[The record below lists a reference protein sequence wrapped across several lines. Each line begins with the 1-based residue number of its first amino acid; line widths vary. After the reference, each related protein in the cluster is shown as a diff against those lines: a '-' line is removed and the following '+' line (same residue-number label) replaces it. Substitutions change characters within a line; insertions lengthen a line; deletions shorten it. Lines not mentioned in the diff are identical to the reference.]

1 MIYIITIFPKEHCW
15 LLLEFFSPFIAFA
28 SSTPVDKISI
38 TSEVIKDVT
47 LSSALAY
54 WSADCG
60 DRTYVGSDGQYR
72 RDSGEPFTYDDFFGN
87 PGTDPYIHL
96 PPGNN

>member
-1 MIYIITIFPKEHCW
+1 MKLIRRRIKGCLLQSCIQFDIDKMSVIIRVIS
-15 LLLEFFSPFIAFA
+15 LFIAFA

-60 DRTYVGSDGQYR
+60 DRAYVGSDGQY
-72 RDSGEPFTYDDFFGN
+72 
-87 PGTDPYIHL
+87 
-96 PPGNN
+96 

>member
-1 MIYIITIFPKEHCW
+1 MSVIIRVIS
-15 LLLEFFSPFIAFA
+15 LFIAFA

-47 LSSALAY
+47 LSSASAY

-60 DRTYVGSDGQYR
+60 DRTYFGSDGQYR
-72 RDSGEPFTYDDFFGN
+72 WDSGEPFTYDDFVGN